1 MGLKQILREPL
12 LHFFVAG
19 GILFGIYQLAHP
31 PRADDLSRDKTIVV
45 DKATLLN
52 FLQYRSKAFETEYFT
67 KELDALPPEERES
80 LTNQYIEEEMLY
92 REARALG
99 LEQGD
104 YVIRQRLVQKMRYLI
119 DDLTDGA
126 SAPSDAVLNDY
137 LQKHRDIYTQEPSVT
152 FTHVFVDAST
162 RGDQAAREIANKLK
176 GELEA
181 RGARFNDA
189 PRYGDRFP
197 FHENYVERTLDYVQ
211 SHFGEEFVAQL
222 SKIATSESRWSG
234 PLKSMYGYHLV
245 LLTSR
250 TEARLPELSEIR
262 AQVEEDWL
270 RDRTHAARS
279 QGLSRLASEYTVE
292 RKDLEDKSAK

>member
-1 MGLKQILREPL
+1 MKQILREPL

-31 PRADDLSRDKTIVV
+31 PQANDLSRDKTIVV
-45 DKATLLN
+45 DKETLLN

-119 DDLTDGA
+119 DDLTEGG

-137 LQKHRDIYTQEPSVT
+137 LQKHRDVYLQEPSVT

-162 RGDQAAREIANKLK
+162 RGNQAAKEIALKLK
-176 GELEA
+176 GELQA

-211 SHFGEEFVAQL
+211 SHFGAKFVAQL
-222 SKIATSESRWSG
+222 SKIQASGNRWDG
-234 PLKSMYGYHLV
+234 PLESMYGYHLI

-250 TEARLPELSEIR
+250 TESHLPELNEIR

-270 RDRTHAARS
+270 RDRTHAVRN
-279 QGLSRLASEYTVE
+279 QGLSRLASEYTIE
-292 RKDLEDKSAK
+292 RKDFEAKSAK